1 SSLTEQSSQLPTFFV
16 ENRGQMDPR
25 VRFVMK
31 RSGLTAYFLDAEILL
46 SISGR
51 SLPIRLVGANV
62 QAPIEGRELVPE
74 KPIFLSGTHLRDGGR
89 TCRSTARSSIAI
101 AGLESTWSTLR
112 REEN

>member
-1 SSLTEQSSQLPTFFV
+1 MQEILNLNSQRLPTCTSLLAIVIFACPFLTKASSLTEQSSQLPMFFV

-51 SLPIRLVGANV
+51 SLP
-62 QAPIEGRELVPE
+62 
-74 KPIFLSGTHLRDGGR
+74 
-89 TCRSTARSSIAI
+89 
-101 AGLESTWSTLR
+101 
-112 REEN
+112 